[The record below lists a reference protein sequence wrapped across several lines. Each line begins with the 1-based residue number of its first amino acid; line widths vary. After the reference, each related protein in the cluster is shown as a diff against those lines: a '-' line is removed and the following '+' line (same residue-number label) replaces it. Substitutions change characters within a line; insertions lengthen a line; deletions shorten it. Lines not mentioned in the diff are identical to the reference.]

1 MRKSWQTYFGL
12 NDKDMKTILDY
23 FLYGMDRDLSREEQE
38 LVDNLLSS
46 QKYFDLVKD
55 LVRFHGEGE
64 KWPEKYFYTNANTYD
79 FMTSYTLWRRQ
90 NNRSFDQRLE
100 GLNSTVVEMFKL
112 KYFKI
117 ILAQYKHGQM
127 IPSMEWAGAQVHHSP
142 GADTGTDFG
151 QCEWISPLVHMEE
164 PWSTD
169 WIFSWRC

>member
-79 FMTSYTLWRRQ
+79 FMTSYTLWR
-90 NNRSFDQRLE
+90 
-100 GLNSTVVEMFKL
+100 
-112 KYFKI
+112 
-117 ILAQYKHGQM
+117 
-127 IPSMEWAGAQVHHSP
+127 
-142 GADTGTDFG
+142 
-151 QCEWISPLVHMEE
+151 
-164 PWSTD
+164 
-169 WIFSWRC
+169 